1 MTPKTLTIAISG
13 SRTLRDK
20 VQIYNFLDE
29 RAMYFAIRGYL
40 LHLHLGDAQGVDATA
55 IYWARERNAADRR
68 TIFFA
73 NPLLIGCFDAQPGE
87 ECLVAAN
94 WQADG
99 WGAGHIRNGSMLS
112 GEIVT
117 GERCSA
123 PGCHGA
129 DVLLVIRNRNAL
141 NRGTDNCIQQA
152 RTRNIAI
159 HSLTVDGP
167 MSTGAGAE
175 WLEEPGAYELGAR
188 PR

>member
-13 SRTLRDK
+13 SRTLRDRAL
-20 VQIYNFLDE
+20 IYSLLDE

-73 NPLLIGCFDAQPGE
+73 NPHLYACFDAQPGE
-87 ECLVAAN
+87 ECLVASSWESA
-94 WQADG
+94 G
-99 WGAGHIRNGSMLS
+99 TGAGHIRNTAMLS
-112 GEIVT
+112 GETIS
-117 GERCSA
+117 GERCST

-129 DVLLVIRNRNAL
+129 DVLLAIRNSNAL

-159 HSLTVDGP
+159 HSWTVAGP
-167 MSTGAGAE
+167 AGGEWTEEGGAF
-175 WLEEPGAYELGAR
+175 
-188 PR
+188 